1 MKYMNYS
8 YPTNR
13 YPPFFD
19 EHPFRIYEKILD
31 SRIDWPRHID
41 PQAKDLIKKLLVRD
55 VTRRLG
61 TLKVRLILVYRWF
74 RWLVGIKDQMV
85 WCSFSVVWKM

>member
-1 MKYMNYS
+1 MLYPCNVSQLLHFGHEGGKAGS
-8 YPTNR
+8 YAHCFNHSIFNR

-31 SRIDWPRHID
+31 GRIEWPRQVD

-61 TLKVRLILVYRWF
+61 TLKV
-74 RWLVGIKDQMV
+74 
-85 WCSFSVVWKM
+85 SFKWY